1 MISLITFSAP
11 SKHEC
16 YLDIFHCFSQA
27 VGYCNISLL
36 SHAYIYW
43 VKKNTKIFSS
53 GTSAN
58 LANMQLYLLE
68 SISRCSKNRRAAAS
82 LTSAACFDLKLLTSM
97 NDLSGEILDKSLV
110 TFFLSHPSTQVII

>member
-1 MISLITFSAP
+1 MNAILR
-11 SKHEC
+11 
-16 YLDIFHCFSQA
+16 
-27 VGYCNISLL
+27 GYCNISLL
-36 SHAYIYW
+36 LHTYIYW

-68 SISRCSKNRRAAAS
+68 GISRWSKNRRAAAS
-82 LTSAACFDLKLLTSM
+82 LTSAAYFDLKLLTSM